1 MLSFIKSLWK
11 EFLRKQSQEHYR
23 QGFEYAM
30 SAYYIY
36 GLKTDELADD
46 VRASPDSFDMGV
58 LKAIQIIN
66 RLAD

>member
-11 EFLRKQSQEHYR
+11 EFLREQSQEHYR

-36 GLKTDELADD
+36 GLRTDELADD
-46 VRASPDSFDMGV
+46 ISSSPDSFDMGV
-58 LKAIQIIN
+58 LKAIQVIN
-66 RLAD
+66 RQV